1 MPFCPCDG
9 RQTGLLYLPA
19 RWRDTTNIT
28 TQAVAA
34 LSHHGPVAE
43 TFIVDRVPYA
53 SAMTDGRTALELT
66 PRGPAAVETAALWK
80 NIKTWLQP
88 PAKSPKKEKARA

>member
-1 MPFCPCDG
+1 
-9 RQTGLLYLPA
+9 
-19 RWRDTTNIT
+19 
-28 TQAVAA
+28 
-34 LSHHGPVAE
+34 
-43 TFIVDRVPYA
+43 
-53 SAMTDGRTALELT
+53 MTDGRTALELT